1 MDVITD
7 MAGEFLGNLGRTLR
21 LYADRYSH
29 EMSVEV
35 SRDRCSCAAVAWR

>member
-1 MDVITD
+1 

-35 SRDRCSCAAVAWR
+35 SQRRCSRSAVVQR